1 MKRRIT
7 LSIALML
14 SVVLVS
20 LMSSDQAAKAQQGRR
35 IVGDTGIITLGP
47 NKVLRMTGDF
57 DLDGDVDG
65 ADFLVFRRI
74 EYSQGA
80 CGGSGVCKLAVASQ
94 TTSNPIALTPGEAAL
109 YDIPDGTS
117 NTVGVRGVVLSNR
130 RNVRITAIV
139 FDTSTQRVVTFVNTA
154 PGNTQDDK

>member
-7 LSIALML
+7 LSIALTL
-14 SVVLVS
+14 SVVLLS

-35 IVGDTGIITLGP
+35 VVGDTGIITIGP
-47 NKVLRMTGDF
+47 NQVLRLTADF

-65 ADFLVFRRI
+65 ADFLVFKRI

-109 YDIPDGTS
+109 YDIPEGTS

-130 RNVRITAIV
+130 RKVRVTGIV
-139 FDTSTQRVVTFVNTA
+139 FDTSTWRVVTFVNATLDNTA
-154 PGNTQDDK
+154 R

>member
-7 LSIALML
+7 LSIALTL

-35 IVGDTGIITLGP
+35 IAGDTGIITLGP
-47 NKVLRMTGDF
+47 SQVLRITVNSDE
-57 DLDGDVDG
+57 DGDSDG

-80 CGGSGVCKLAVASQ
+80 CGGGGVCKLAVASQ
-94 TTSNPIALTPGEAAL
+94 TTSNPIALMPGEAAL
-109 YDIPDGTS
+109 YDISEGAS
-117 NTVGVRGVVLSNR
+117 NTVGVRGVALSNR
-130 RNVRITAIV
+130 RNVRVTGIV
-139 FDTSTQRVVTFVNTA
+139 FDTATWRVVTFVNVT
-154 PGNTQDDK
+154 PGNTAR

>member
-7 LSIALML
+7 LSIALTL

-35 IVGDTGIITLGP
+35 VVGDTGIITLGP
-47 NKVLRMTGDF
+47 SQVLRMTVNSDE
-57 DLDGDVDG
+57 DGDVDG

-94 TTSNPIALTPGEAAL
+94 TTSNPIALMPGEAAL
-109 YDIPDGTS
+109 YDISDGTS

-130 RNVRITAIV
+130 RNVRVTGIV
-139 FDTSTQRVVTFVNTA
+139 FDTSTWRVVTFVNAALDNTA
-154 PGNTQDDK
+154 K